1 MVVWRES
8 GLAVAHGVAE
18 RLEASNQEGRD
29 AQPVVLAK
37 RSGNLLGVPTR
48 AVEFQRAPVSRAT
61 PVHKRLS
68 STSPCSAAASRRCE
82 PTLRLVAGARGRP
95 RRARFSRT
103 CSSTSAARFQAASPR
118 YPRRSAGMTPRSAD
132 RVPGPW
138 RRRAHSADMP
148 VDRGQRLAPEH
159 VGVGVP
165 GGDLDGCVGGATEI
179 DRYVRRLARAHRWRG
194 ALEAVE
200 LAVEIH
206 RSRGGPDSTQGLQ
219 VFVGTG
225 VAAVMVEVVAIA
237 REVLVVT
244 TTDYVQARR
253 PLAELIQGSQLACRQ
268 RRCNHPGDRPGER
281 QGAGWQRRRRN

>member
-1 MVVWRES
+1 MVMY
-8 GLAVAHGVAE
+8 GGNQALAVAHGVAE
-18 RLEASNQEGRD
+18 RIEASNQEGRD

-82 PTLRLVAGARGRP
+82 PTFCGWWSRSGRP

-103 CSSTSAARFQAASPR
+103 CSSTSAARFQAASSV
-118 YPRRSAGMTPRSAD
+118 SATIGRNDTEARIASL
-132 RVPGPW
+132 GLGGG
-138 RRRAHSADMP
+138 AHSADMP

-219 VFVGTG
+219 VFIGTG

-244 TTDYVQARR
+244 TTDYVQGQAA
-253 PLAELIQGSQLACRQ
+253 LAELIQGGQLACRQ
-268 RRCNHPGDRPGER
+268 RRCDHPGR
-281 QGAGWQRRRRN
+281 